1 MKFLNIKDFTNGW
14 FIGSFEPSIFFSNE
28 FEIGHLSLKKGHVA
42 DGHYHKSHVEINYI
56 VCGKALIG
64 DTILLPGDFFV
75 YEPYDKSFVE
85 YLEDTEL
92 IVIKNPAVKNDK
104 FF

>member
-1 MKFLNIKDFTNGW
+1 MKFSNINDFKNGW
-14 FIGSFEPSIFFSNE
+14 FLGDFEPSILHSSE
-28 FEIGHLSLKKGHVA
+28 IEIGHLSLKKGHKA
-42 DGHYHKSHVEINYI
+42 DGHFHKSHIEINYI

-64 DTILLPGDFFV
+64 DRILNVGDFFIF
-75 YEPYDKSFVE
+75 EPFDKSFVE
-85 YLEDTEL
+85 YLEDSEI